1 MAVHQIIEHHH
12 IFVVRAQPLDC
23 HAAVVSR
30 ANSQDPALMRE
41 MFDTIAP
48 RYDFISRVLS
58 FGMDGR
64 WKRLGVA
71 KASLPENA
79 GVLELACGTG
89 DFSQLVLERLP
100 HSTPV
105 ATDIT

>member
-1 MAVHQIIEHHH
+1 
-12 IFVVRAQPLDC
+12 
-23 HAAVVSR
+23 
-30 ANSQDPALMRE
+30 MRE

-71 KASLPENA
+71 KASLDRKS
-79 GVLELACGTG
+79 V
-89 DFSQLVLERLP
+89 V
-100 HSTPV
+100 
-105 ATDIT
+105 